1 MSDKSLSTTT
11 LTLILNEVRERG
23 EKISNFKYPKKV
35 KKKSLHKKS
44 FFHVCFYK
52 IVRVYF
58 WMELMNEKDSF
69 VQFVI
74 DFLIK

>member
-35 KKKSLHKKS
+35 KKNHCTKNRFFMS
-44 FFHVCFYK
+44 FFTKSIGF
-52 IVRVYF
+52 F
-58 WMELMNEKDSF
+58 GWN
-69 VQFVI
+69 
-74 DFLIK
+74 